1 MTALQL
7 GSANTWHPLLPGS
20 QYYRGPVVE
29 NESCSSEDS
38 CYDMGECYIEQLMMT
53 ALRRGAILL
62 GICYLPRPQCY
73 REPAVEDESCSF
85 DDV

>member
-1 MTALQL
+1 MIIDDCAAAWKRKHLASTPPRI
-7 GSANTWHPLLPGS
+7 SILLRTGGGK
-20 QYYRGPVVE
+20 RKLFFCV
-29 NESCSSEDS
+29 
-38 CYDMGECYIEQLMMT
+38 MGECYIEQLMMT

-62 GICYLPRPQCY
+62 GIYYLPGPQCY